1 MRSCGLFAW
10 LLEIAQI
17 STSQLTL
24 NVEDRRA
31 DWHSG
36 KNTLAVLIG
45 DEMSGKLQFYF
56 TLGGYASVV
65 MLGRWGMAKVR
76 GICESLFFHV

>member
-1 MRSCGLFAW
+1 MPCTPVDYDGGCLKFQCQT
-10 LLEIAQI
+10 L
-17 STSQLTL
+17 QLTL

-56 TLGGYASVV
+56 TVGAYASAVV
-65 MLGRWGMAKVR
+65 LNRLGMAKV
-76 GICESLFFHV
+76 